1 MTAVEI
7 VDQLRPLGSDS
18 YKRILMNHGIREPVL
33 GVKIEEL
40 KKHQKRIKK
49 DYQLAKDL
57 YATGIYDAMYLAGLV
72 ADESRMTKKDLNGWL
87 AGANCDALCG
97 SVVAWITAESEHGW
111 ELALEWIDSKK
122 PQTAATGWATL
133 SGVIALRDDS
143 ELDVAMLKKLL
154 QRVEKTI
161 HDDQPE
167 KVRYNMNGFVIA
179 LATYVAPLHDAAVK
193 AAKAIG
199 VVTCD
204 MGDTACK
211 VPFAPDY
218 IEKARARGNIG
229 KKRKT
234 VRC

>member
-1 MTAVEI
+1 MTAAEI
-7 VDQLRPLGSDS
+7 VEQLRPLGSDS
-18 YKRILMNHGIREPVL
+18 YKRILMNHGIREPIL

-57 YATGIYDAMYLAGLV
+57 YATGIYDAMYLAGML
-72 ADESRMTKKDLNGWL
+72 ADEGRMTKKDLKAWL
-87 AGANCDALCG
+87 AAANCDAVCG
-97 SVVAWITAESEHGW
+97 NVVATVAADGGHGW
-111 ELALEWIDSKK
+111 EMGLEWIDSKK
-122 PQTAATGWATL
+122 PRVAVTGWTTL
-133 SGVIALRDDS
+133 SGVIAVREDS
-143 ELDVAMLKKLL
+143 ALDLQELKKLL

-161 HDDQPE
+161 HDQPDR
-167 KVRYNMNGFVIA
+167 VRYSMNLFVIS
-179 LATYVAPLHDAAVK
+179 LATYVVPLHDAAVK

-211 VPFAPDY
+211 VPSALEY
-218 IEKARARGNIG
+218 ISKVEARGNVG

-234 VRC
+234 MRC